1 MEYTFYKLSI
11 AGKCYVG
18 STTNF
23 KNRMKKHKCAC
34 KKEDC
39 KVYKYIRENGG
50 WNDVKF
56 MIIDKII
63 YNDKEQAR
71 EMETKFMLSFN
82 AELNMCYP
90 KRSIKE
96 WYEVNKESQNEKGRK
111 YYQENRDKLLKRHK
125 EYNEEN
131 RDKIIIKKKEYREK
145 NKEVIVERSKK
156 YYDENKDKKKE
167 YYEANKEKKKE
178 YYKKQNEIRKEKVAC
193 DICSKMICK
202 GYISKHK
209 ELQH

>member
-1 MEYTFYKLSI
+1 MEYTFYKLQI
-11 AGKCYVG
+11 GDKCYIG
-18 STTNF
+18 ST
-23 KNRMKKHKCAC
+23 KDLYNRMKKHKCDC
-34 KKEDC
+34 KKDC

-50 WNDVKF
+50 WNDVKV

-63 YNDKEQAR
+63 YNHKREAE
-71 EMETKFMLSFN
+71 EMETKYMLMFN
-82 AELNMCYP
+82 AELNSCYP

-96 WYEVNKESQNEKGRK
+96 WYEANKESIAKQRHNFYIENKEKVAK
-111 YYQENRDKLLKRHK
+111 QKK
-125 EYNEEN
+125 EYREANKE
-131 RDKIIIKKKEYREK
+131 KIIIQKKEYREK

-156 YYDENKDKKKE
+156 YYEANKDKKKKYYDENKDKKE
-167 YYEANKEKKKE
+167 E

-209 ELQH
+209 KLQH